1 VKEETKSIV
10 INTPTSQNPT
20 MMGEKIYEYEF
31 DITGVTDYG
40 VSMDAILT
48 GRETVPLQGARF
60 DLAVEGRG
68 KGRLSGQARGVDYLR
83 MRADGRIDLDLHL
96 TIETSNG
103 HRIALSGDGQ
113 AAPRNGEPMLD
124 IFANIR
130 LSAASKEYAWVNTR
144 QIWSVGTASLT
155 TGKIYVEAYMPRN

>member
-130 LSAASKEYAWVNTR
+130 LSAASKEYAWVNAR

-155 TGKIYVEAYMPRN
+155 TGKIYVEAYMP